1 MSKPLNFHL
10 ATLSALSTALCLSLP
25 AQAAGTIE
33 VKYLAPETYTDI
45 GFGTYERERTLK
57 SLSDYVQ
64 TLAKQLPD
72 GQTLR
77 LEVLDIDLAGEL
89 RHYGAQEVRV
99 LRGRADWP
107 HLILRYTLSA
117 AAQGA
122 PASTL
127 KAGDAN
133 LSDMSYLYTLNIGT
147 QRYGDL
153 AYEKRMLNQWFEQ
166 NFVAH

>member
-1 MSKPLNFHL
+1 MSKPLNFLLLGL
-10 ATLSALSTALCLSLP
+10 AAALSLGTP

-33 VKYLAPETYTDI
+33 VKYLAPENYTDI

-77 LEVLDIDLAGEL
+77 LEVLDIDLAGEW
-89 RHYGAQEVRV
+89 RHWGAQEVRV

-107 HLILRYTLSA
+107 HMILRYTLSA
-117 AAQGA
+117 APKGA
-122 PASTL
+122 TASTL